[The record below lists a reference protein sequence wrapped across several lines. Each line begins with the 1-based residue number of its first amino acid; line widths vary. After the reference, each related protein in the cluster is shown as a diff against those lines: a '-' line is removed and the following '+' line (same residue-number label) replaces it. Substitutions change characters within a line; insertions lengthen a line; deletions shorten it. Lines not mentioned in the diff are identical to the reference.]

1 MVVFVCGMCHFDKRV
16 SSLSLAFDVHT
27 CKDFSLVKIS
37 LIKVLRREEL
47 RKNDAL

>member
-27 CKDFSLVKIS
+27 YKSFSLLKIS
-37 LIKVLRREEL
+37 LIKVLHREEL
-47 RKNDAL
+47 KKNDAL